1 MQAQRFL
8 LKALADRLAEAL
20 AERMHER
27 VRKEFW
33 GYAADERFSNDE
45 LIAESYRGIR
55 PAPGYPASPDHTTKR
70 ALFDLLQAEK
80 NAKIDLTDSYAMLPT
95 AAVSGFYFSHP
106 TAAYFGIGKIER
118 DQVEDYAKRKG
129 MTLSE
134 AERWL
139 APIRPGG
146 SWLMLKA
153 LPLLLPLPGLLKGKR
168 YAYQWSSLLILLYLC
183 EGLVR
188 ATSDRGPS
196 QWLAVLET
204 MLATIFFISVLAFCR
219 ATRPDRKSVV

>member
-1 MQAQRFL
+1 MTTNIA
-8 LKALADRLAEAL
+8 ALASQSSLNRL
-20 AERMHER
+20 R
-27 VRKEFW
+27 W
-33 GYAADERFSNDE
+33 
-45 LIAESYRGIR
+45 
-55 PAPGYPASPDHTTKR
+55 
-70 ALFDLLQAEK
+70 
-80 NAKIDLTDSYAMLPT
+80 
-95 AAVSGFYFSHP
+95 AAV
-106 TAAYFGIGKIER
+106 
-118 DQVEDYAKRKG
+118 
-129 MTLSE
+129 LSCLGLIVLSLIW
-134 AERWL
+134 ERWL

-219 ATRPDRKSVV
+219 ATRPSLTNPDLKRSRKKR